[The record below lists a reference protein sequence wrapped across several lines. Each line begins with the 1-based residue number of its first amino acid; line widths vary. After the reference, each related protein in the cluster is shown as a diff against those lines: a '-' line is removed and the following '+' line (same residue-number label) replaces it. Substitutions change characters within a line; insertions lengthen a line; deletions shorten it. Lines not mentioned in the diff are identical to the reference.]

1 MSTCISRG
9 KIFQKKIYFTQKQ
22 ATGPSFAAWCLLR
35 GRIFFPDE
43 HGRDQLAK
51 IGNFRFLAPNFEKK
65 FRKQSG
71 ERSGEGGAGRLAC
84 QTYTR

>member
-9 KIFQKKIYFTQKQ
+9 KNFQKKIYFTQKQ
-22 ATGPSFAAWCLLR
+22 ATGPSLAACCAVDF
-35 GRIFFPDE
+35 FFPDE

-51 IGNFRFLAPNFEKK
+51 IGNFRFLAPNFEKN